1 MEWITPKTDWT
12 ANDRFNISDFNR
24 IKNNLTI
31 IIGLISSLYE
41 SIEAEEMGE
50 DITSYESYFDV
61 DAFNAIEANVMAVS
75 EFIEGV
81 TPTRQTFYPNGK
93 FIGYAE
99 LNRIEGI
106 MARLNDQVTGWL
118 AGLMRLPLTVG
129 RDRRLPF

>member
-1 MEWITPKTDWT
+1 MEWQTPKTNWT
-12 ANDRFNISDFNR
+12 ANDRFNITDYNR

-41 SIEAEEMGE
+41 YIDPEDMGE
-50 DITSYESYFDV
+50 DISVYTSFWNV
-61 DAFNAIEANVMAVS
+61 DNFNAIEANVEAVS

-93 FIGYAE
+93 FISFTE

-106 MARLNDQVTGWL
+106 EARMSDDVQGWL
-118 AGLMRLPLTVG
+118 AGLERISFNLG
-129 RDRRLPF
+129 RNRRLPF